1 MRFLF
6 YFLFLM
12 RKRIVVFAS
21 GSGTNFEEIARKSK
35 ENYID
40 GEVSLLISDRADAP
54 VIKRAEKFGIPSIV
68 ISWQDKRTA
77 EEKADTILKK
87 INPDVIALAGFM
99 RILSP
104 EFVSKWKFKILN
116 IHPSILPAF
125 QGTTK
130 AIERAKKYGV
140 RVTGCTVHFVDESVD
155 GGPIIAQGIVL
166 VSPND
171 SEEKIRQKIQKLE
184 HVMYPWVIK
193 KFLEGKIKISED
205 RRNVVVLDADYNEEE
220 KIFITNPKIE

>member
-1 MRFLF
+1 
-6 YFLFLM
+6 M

>member
-1 MRFLF
+1 M
-6 YFLFLM
+6 
-12 RKRIVVFAS
+12 KKKIVVFAS

-40 GEVSLLISDRADAP
+40 GEVVLLISDRASAQ
-54 VIKRAEKFGIPSIV
+54 VIKRAEKLGIPSV
-68 ISWQDKRTA
+68 VLNWENKKTA

-87 INPDVIALAGFM
+87 INPDVIVLAGFM
-99 RILSP
+99 KILSP
-104 EFVSKWKFKILN
+104 EFVLKWKFKILN

-130 AIERAKKYGV
+130 AIEKAKKYGV

-166 VSPND
+166 VSPDD
-171 SEEKIRQKIQKLE
+171 SEEKIRQKVQKLE
-184 HVMYPWVIK
+184 HAMYPWVIK
-193 KFLEGKIKISED
+193 KFLEGKIKLSED
-205 RRNVVVLDADYNEEE
+205 GRNVVILDADYNEDE